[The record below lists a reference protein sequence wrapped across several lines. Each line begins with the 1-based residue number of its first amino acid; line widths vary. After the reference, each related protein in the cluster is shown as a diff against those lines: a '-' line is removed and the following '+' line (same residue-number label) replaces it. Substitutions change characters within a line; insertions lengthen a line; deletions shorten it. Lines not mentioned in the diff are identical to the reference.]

1 MKAVQPDVHVTVI
14 AKEPV
19 PGRVK
24 TRLCPPCT
32 PEQAADLAAA
42 ALRDTLD
49 AVSAATD
56 ATSVRRVLLL
66 DGTPPSWIPNDFE
79 IVGQCDG
86 SLADRLAHGF
96 EALGP
101 GLIVGME
108 TPHAATDLGA
118 ALSALAHGDDVI
130 GPALDGG
137 YWTIGL
143 GRVDQRV
150 FDGIE
155 MSTSSTC
162 ADQMRRLRSLNRRVT
177 IIHQARDIDTFDDV
191 RALAESNGWG
201 RATELAKL
209 LVETIDH
216 AVTGAGSLTAT
227 SSPCL

>member
-1 MKAVQPDVHVTVI
+1 MHVTVI
-14 AKEPV
+14 AKAPV

-42 ALRDTLD
+42 ALLDTLD
-49 AVSAATD
+49 AVSAATW

-66 DGTPPSWIPNDFE
+66 DGTPPSWIPNDFDV
-79 IVGQCDG
+79 VGQCDG

-130 GPALDGG
+130 GPAADGG
-137 YWTIGL
+137 YWAIGL
-143 GRVDQRV
+143 GRVDRRV
-150 FDGIE
+150 FRGIE
-155 MSTSSTC
+155 MSTSQTC
-162 ADQMRRLRSLNRRVT
+162 ADQMARLRSLDRRVT
-177 IIHQARDIDTFDDV
+177 TIHQARDIDTFDDV
-191 RALAESNGWG
+191 RALAATNGWG
-201 RATELAKL
+201 RAVESAKL
-209 LVETIDH
+209 LVAAIEH
-216 AVTGAGSLTAT
+216 AGALR
-227 SSPCL
+227 

>member
-1 MKAVQPDVHVTVI
+1 MHVTVI
-14 AKEPV
+14 AKAPV

-32 PEQAADLAAA
+32 PQQAADLAAA

-79 IVGQCDG
+79 IVGQCGG

-137 YWTIGL
+137 YWAIGL
-143 GRVDQRV
+143 GRVDRRV

-155 MSTSSTC
+155 MSTLRTC
-162 ADQMRRLRSLNRRVT
+162 ADQMCRLRSLNRRVT
-177 IIHQARDIDTFDDV
+177 VIHQARDIDTFDDV
-191 RALAESNGWG
+191 RALAETNGWG
-201 RATELAKL
+201 RATELAKV
-209 LVETIDH
+209 LVATIDH
-216 AVTGAGSLTAT
+216 APVGALR
-227 SSPCL
+227 